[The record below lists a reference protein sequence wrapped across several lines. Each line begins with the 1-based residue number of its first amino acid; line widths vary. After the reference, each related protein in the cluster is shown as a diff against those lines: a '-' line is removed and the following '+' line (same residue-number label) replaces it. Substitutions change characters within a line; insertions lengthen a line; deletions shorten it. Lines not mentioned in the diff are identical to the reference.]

1 MWEFKVDVIPIS
13 YRVTTPGKFCE
24 VLLTAVFSKTRGI
37 LIGYYGLPRLSSQF
51 YPIRTGLKRSQRGF
65 AERYPAKGAGP
76 LCDRPDAC
84 LQLGFY
90 YDVAL
95 RRKRAGCRV
104 FAVMQR

>member
-1 MWEFKVDVIPIS
+1 MA
-13 YRVTTPGKFCE
+13 
-24 VLLTAVFSKTRGI
+24 AVFSETLGI

-51 YPIRTGLKRSQRGF
+51 YPKRTGLKRSQRGF

-84 LQLGFY
+84 LQVGFY

-95 RRKRAGCRV
+95 RRKLLVAGCLQSCKDNQ
-104 FAVMQR
+104 AVNGRSCVTFL

>member
-1 MWEFKVDVIPIS
+1 MA
-13 YRVTTPGKFCE
+13 
-24 VLLTAVFSKTRGI
+24 AVFSETLDI

-76 LCDRPDAC
+76 LCDTPDAC
-84 LQLGFY
+84 LQVGCY

-95 RRKRAGCRV
+95 RRKRAGRRV